1 TQFFATMQRQQ
12 KTTATGFQRSWC
24 GGGRQLQ
31 FHMAELELIMKHMK
45 DSLERKFQLDQE
57 GTRVKR
63 LIDRR
68 SRNFL
73 GSKAADKPATRGK
86 DSDLEGLRSQLRDLE
101 KRSELQSLRHVELL
115 LELEAT
121 KKRQRRDELRQLSGA
136 SATSATAADTSAS
149 ASAMTSFSANRLSG
163 VQQDDSESDYQIP
176 WTDGETADEPVVD
189 DGDFF
194 ALRQAPVGGSESEGW
209 QPSRQSPADVAPPDG
224 YMFGELVDGKSGYI
238 PSNFVQQFAS
248 DSPETARIPANA
260 SADSNP
266 LAPGEWRVIVASTFA
281 VQHESILLRSIAGSA
296 DSGKD
301 GLPPVPPPRELRV
314 ERQMASSV
322 LLSWRQPAH
331 DPASA
336 AAGDTPTS
344 YEVLL
349 DGRVRC
355 RLNSVEKTRTLLESV
370 PANDRHR
377 VSVRSVTASGRKSDE
392 AACTVSVG
400 GGPDSRNWL
409 APTSLQIS
417 HLTGKSA
424 VLAFLPAASALPH
437 SVLLNGAETH
447 RCEAGGRCR
456 IRFDGLKPDNLYRA
470 EVRALPSSGRDLAGL
485 SAGGGATPPILTAAV
500 EFRTGLGLG
509 RPEPPANVQVESGPR
524 NETLLV
530 TWTPLAGA
538 ESKGTRLGGY
548 AIYADASQLVA
559 TCMQVDAD
567 HCVVAMATLPTN
579 ARVVTC
585 RTVATDQDGRV
596 VESEDSS
603 PACEL
608 DDVILAASS
617 SLSQQEQVPLPH
629 DSDSD
634 QQSEDRSETRT
645 PRSRPKPTRISN
657 TNLNQHS
664 NQSSRHASASPSRR
678 YQTSPSILGT
688 STPRRSQ
695 QVQQQQQQVL
705 QQRQKQIPTQQPTA
719 GRAPHRVH
727 RYRAHHRRRQA
738 DDASTDEDGAYGQS
752 DAFLVDSSAND
763 KDNNKSDQDIDQGKE
778 ESFKEDIVEEAST
791 PSSWHRRHR
800 RHRHRHRTSRQ
811 QPNRIFVALYDY
823 DPASMSPNPDGVQ
836 RELAFLEGQL
846 LTVFGSRDADGF
858 YNGECAGKLG
868 LIPGNMVAEVSEYEL
883 TQSKMKQSSAGHD
896 AGSDLPGNQQLS
908 KHHDSRKK
916 QQKWK
921 SATKSPLPQQVGRS
935 SRQRQRSSSR
945 HRLMVALHDFEPD
958 QALNC
963 GFGLTAAVAFRSG
976 DLITPLGQ
984 AGEDGFLLA
993 RVERSQLEGFVPRE
1007 LLRVLSPDE

>member
-1 TQFFATMQRQQ
+1 
-12 KTTATGFQRSWC
+12 
-24 GGGRQLQ
+24 
-31 FHMAELELIMKHMK
+31 
-45 DSLERKFQLDQE
+45 
-57 GTRVKR
+57 
-63 LIDRR
+63 
-68 SRNFL
+68 
-73 GSKAADKPATRGK
+73 
-86 DSDLEGLRSQLRDLE
+86 
-101 KRSELQSLRHVELL
+101 
-115 LELEAT
+115 
-121 KKRQRRDELRQLSGA
+121 
-136 SATSATAADTSAS
+136 
-149 ASAMTSFSANRLSG
+149 
-163 VQQDDSESDYQIP
+163 
-176 WTDGETADEPVVD
+176 
-189 DGDFF
+189 DFF

-209 QPSRQSPADVAPPDG
+209 QPSRQSPADAAPPDG

-248 DSPETARIPANA
+248 DSPETARIAANA

-266 LAPGEWRVIVASTFA
+266 LAPGEWRVIVASNFA

-296 DSGKD
+296 NSGKD
-301 GLPPVPPPRELRV
+301 GPPPVPPPRELRV

-370 PANDRHR
+370 PANERHR
-377 VSVRSVTASGRKSDE
+377 VSVRSVTASNRKSDE

-437 SVLLNGAETH
+437 SVQLNGAETH

-456 IRFDGLKPDNLYRA
+456 IRFDGLKPDTLYRA

-500 EFRTGLGLG
+500 EFRTGLRLG
-509 RPEPPANVQVESGPR
+509 RPEPPANVQVESGPQ

-559 TCMQVDAD
+559 TCRQVDAD
-567 HCVVAMATLPTN
+567 HCVVAMATLPKN
-579 ARVVTC
+579 ARAVTC

-608 DDVILAASS
+608 DDVILPASS

-629 DSDSD
+629 DTDAAAAAGGATATAETVTDAVESVEAAAETGDGVASGEELEAATIATETTETGAQAD
-634 QQSEDRSETRT
+634 FEDEPQPGDPGFFGRIKKGFQEFQEKVEEFAEETNEKMKEFNEDTKRKMEAFNEDTRKKFEEFGEGTKKTFGNFGESTAAAFKKLDPTSLGDDAAAAPKEETAEARIPINKVKTEVRPGT

-657 TNLNQHS
+657 SNLNQHS
-664 NQSSRHASASPSRR
+664 NQSSRRASASPSRR

-695 QVQQQQQQVL
+695 QVQQQQQHVL
-705 QQRQKQIPTQQPTA
+705 EQRQKQIPTQQPTA
-719 GRAPHRVH
+719 GRAPHRVQ
-727 RYRAHHRRRQA
+727 RYRAHHRRQQA

-763 KDNNKSDQDIDQGKE
+763 KDNNQSDQDIDQGKE

-791 PSSWHRRHR
+791 PSRWHRRHR
-800 RHRHRHRTSRQ
+800 RHRHRHRSSRQ

-858 YNGECAGKLG
+858 YNGECAGKIG
-868 LIPGNMVAEVSEYEL
+868 LIPGNMVADVSEYEL

-921 SATKSPLPQQVGRS
+921 SATTSPLPQQIGRS

-963 GFGLTAAVAFRSG
+963 GFGFTAAVAFRSG

-984 AGEDGFLLA
+984 TGEDGFLLA
-993 RVERSQLEGFVPRE
+993 RVERSRLEGFVPRE

>member
-1 TQFFATMQRQQ
+1 
-12 KTTATGFQRSWC
+12 
-24 GGGRQLQ
+24 
-31 FHMAELELIMKHMK
+31 
-45 DSLERKFQLDQE
+45 
-57 GTRVKR
+57 
-63 LIDRR
+63 
-68 SRNFL
+68 
-73 GSKAADKPATRGK
+73 
-86 DSDLEGLRSQLRDLE
+86 
-101 KRSELQSLRHVELL
+101 
-115 LELEAT
+115 
-121 KKRQRRDELRQLSGA
+121 
-136 SATSATAADTSAS
+136 
-149 ASAMTSFSANRLSG
+149 
-163 VQQDDSESDYQIP
+163 
-176 WTDGETADEPVVD
+176 
-189 DGDFF
+189 DFF

-629 DSDSD
+629 DTDAAAAAGGATATAETVTDAVESVEAAAETGDGVASGEELEAATIATETTETGAQAD
-634 QQSEDRSETRT
+634 FEDEPQPGDPGFFGRIKKGFQEFQEKVEEFAEETNEKMKEFNEDTKRKMEAFNDDTRKKFEEFGEGTKKTFGNFGESTAAAFKKLDPTSLGDDAAAAPKEETAEARIPINKVKTEVRPGRRDLVQSRLES
-645 PRSRPKPTRISN
+645 PTRISTSIA
-657 TNLNQHS
+657 TNLADTLALH
-664 NQSSRHASASPSRR
+664 
-678 YQTSPSILGT
+678 
-688 STPRRSQ
+688 
-695 QVQQQQQQVL
+695 
-705 QQRQKQIPTQQPTA
+705 
-719 GRAPHRVH
+719 HRVDI
-727 RYRAHHRRRQA
+727 RPRLRFQA

-921 SATKSPLPQQVGRS
+921 SATKSPLPQQIGRS